1 MIAPSKLEDAMTA
14 VTIYHNTACATSRK
28 VLAVLR
34 DAGLQPRVIEYLKT
48 PPTRAELQGLAN
60 RMGLNPRQLLRK
72 NGKLFAELALDDPA
86 TSDDKVLDA
95 IVAHPVLLE
104 RPIVV
109 SARGAAICRPVDR
122 VAALLP

>member
-1 MIAPSKLEDAMTA
+1 MTA

-48 PPTRAELQGLAN
+48 PPTRAELQGLAKQ
-60 RMGLNPRQLLRK
+60 MGLKPRQLLRK